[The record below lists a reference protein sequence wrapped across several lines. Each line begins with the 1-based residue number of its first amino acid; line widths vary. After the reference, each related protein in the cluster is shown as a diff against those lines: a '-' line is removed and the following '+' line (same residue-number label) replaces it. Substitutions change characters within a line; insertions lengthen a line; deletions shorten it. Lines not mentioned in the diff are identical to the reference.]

1 MGMRLTNLISVL
13 VLSAASTVIASSAIA
28 QQTLYNSQPVPY
40 TSIPDLFNQAIS
52 ENSKDF
58 FGNQSYRRE
67 LNFIIGPSFPENE
80 IEQDTKI
87 VDNLYRELLL
97 QQTSSDFIIR
107 TPDLPNPFNT
117 SILQSPAINVN
128 VTGSGRPLT
137 GSEFVF
143 ENPPQP

>member
-1 MGMRLTNLISVL
+1 MRLTNLMSVL

-28 QQTLYNSQPVPY
+28 QQT
-40 TSIPDLFNQAIS
+40 SIPDLFNRAIT
-52 ENSKDF
+52 EKSKDF
-58 FGNQSYRRE
+58 FGNESTRRDID
-67 LNFIIGPSFPENE
+67 FIIGPSFPENE
-80 IEQDTKI
+80 IEQDAKTL
-87 VDNLYRELLL
+87 DNLYRELLW
-97 QQTSSDFIIR
+97 QQVSSDFIIR

-128 VTGSGRPLT
+128 VTGTGRPLT